1 MNQMQNKNNA
11 GLRFSQKAVWRC
23 ILGVII
29 VLFGVFVYQLN
40 QVDKTELVVRTGQ
53 TFEKAEVTEILQDNL
68 EDNGTRV
75 GEQKVRVRMLTG
87 VRKGEE
93 LEITSSSGYLFGAA
107 CKVGMKVI
115 VMQSVAGD
123 TTIASVYTQDR
134 EWVIYIFAAL
144 YLLALCAI
152 GGRQGIKGCI
162 GLVFTFFCVIFVYL
176 PLIYRNVSPFGA
188 AVFMC
193 FITTL
198 VTMYMIGG
206 ATRKT
211 IAATAGT
218 VAGVV
223 IAGISAWLFSMAS
236 GITGYNVS
244 DIETLMTLWNTNG
257 IQVGGLLFSGLL
269 ISCLGAVMDVAM
281 SVCSSMYPDSSP
293 RHAAAAMTA
302 APFCQSFLPHFRLTA
317 HPSTASPSAIPHTIT
332 FSTSLS
338 TNLSS
343 DLNIQYML

>member
-1 MNQMQNKNNA
+1 
-11 GLRFSQKAVWRC
+11 
-23 ILGVII
+23 
-29 VLFGVFVYQLN
+29 
-40 QVDKTELVVRTGQ
+40 
-53 TFEKAEVTEILQDNL
+53 
-68 EDNGTRV
+68 
-75 GEQKVRVRMLTG
+75 
-87 VRKGEE
+87 
-93 LEITSSSGYLFGAA
+93 
-107 CKVGMKVI
+107 MKVI

-123 TTIASVYTQDR
+123 TTIRQCVHPGQGMGDLHFCSTLSPGTVRYRRT
-134 EWVIYIFAAL
+134 
-144 YLLALCAI
+144 
-152 GGRQGIKGCI
+152 QGIKGCI

-257 IQVGGLLFSGLL
+257 S
-269 ISCLGAVMDVAM
+269 
-281 SVCSSMYPDSSP
+281 
-293 RHAAAAMTA
+293 R
-302 APFCQSFLPHFRLTA
+302 
-317 HPSTASPSAIPHTIT
+317 
-332 FSTSLS
+332 
-338 TNLSS
+338 
-343 DLNIQYML
+343 